1 MIKLRKIEPSD
12 LPFLYQWENDVT
24 MWADSDTH
32 NPLSRHDLH
41 QYIENTTGD
50 IYRDGQLRLI
60 VEGVA
65 DTSSPNSPVA
75 SSPNIIGCIDLFDF
89 DARNRKAA
97 IGMYIAP
104 EARGKG
110 VGKQAVRLLLDYALD
125 FLHLRMVYAIISV
138 HNTAC
143 FPTPFPRASGAIYI
157 PIAALRLRASK
168 SKRSMQPIILG
179 DEATGLLGDEVSAT
193 PSMIRRNCPSR

>member
-12 LPFLYQWENDVT
+12 LPFLYQWENDAT

-60 VEGVA
+60 IE
-65 DTSSPNSPVA
+65 DSQLSTFNSQLSTKIV
-75 SSPNIIGCIDLFDF
+75 GCIDLFDF

-104 EARGKG
+104 DARGKG
-110 VGKQAVRLLLDYALD
+110 VGKQAVQLLEDYAFG
-125 FLHLRMVYAIISV
+125 FLHLRMLYAIISV

-143 FPTPFPRASGAIYI
+143 SHIYEQMGYS
-157 PIAALRLRASK
+157 PSSLLKDWTLEGDAVLWQK
-168 SKRSMQPIILG
+168 SSL
-179 DEATGLLGDEVSAT
+179 EV
-193 PSMIRRNCPSR
+193 

>member
-1 MIKLRKIEPSD
+1 MLRLRKIEPSD
-12 LPFLYQWENDVT
+12 LPFLYQWENDAT

-60 VEGVA
+60 VEGIA
-65 DTSSPNSPVA
+65 NTPSPNSPIA
-75 SSPNIIGCIDLFDF
+75 SSPHRPIAPSPKILGCIDLFDF

-110 VGKQAVRLLLDYALD
+110 VGKQAVRLLLDYALG

-143 FPTPFPRASGAIYI
+143 SHIYEQ
-157 PIAALRLRASK
+157 
-168 SKRSMQPIILG
+168 MG
-179 DEATGLLGDEVSAT
+179 FT
-193 PSMIRRNCPSR
+193 PSSPLTNWTLEGDAILWQKINH

>member
-1 MIKLRKIEPSD
+1 MNKVNLQLRKLEPSD
-12 LPFLYQWENDVT
+12 LPFLYQWENDAT

-60 VEGVA
+60 IEDSQLSTVNCQLSTKIV
-65 DTSSPNSPVA
+65 
-75 SSPNIIGCIDLFDF
+75 GCIDLFDF
-89 DARNRKAA
+89 DARNGKAA

-110 VGKQAVRLLLDYALD
+110 VGKQAVQWLLDYAFN
-125 FLHLRMVYAIISV
+125 FLHLRLVYAIISV
-138 HNTAC
+138 NNVAC
-143 FPTPFPRASGAIYI
+143 SRLYEQMDFLPSSP
-157 PIAALRLRASK
+157 LRAWTLEGDA
-168 SKRSMQPIILG
+168 ILWQKMN
-179 DEATGLLGDEVSAT
+179 T
-193 PSMIRRNCPSR
+193 N

>member
-1 MIKLRKIEPSD
+1 MLRLRKIEPSD

-60 VEGVA
+60 IESNDA
-65 DTSSPNSPVA
+65 TQPTTS
-75 SSPNIIGCIDLFDF
+75 ILGCIDLFDF

-104 EARGKG
+104 EVRGKG
-110 VGKQAVRLLLDYALD
+110 IGTQAVQLLEDYAFC
-125 FLHLRMVYAIISV
+125 FLHLRMLYAIISV

-143 FPTPFPRASGAIYI
+143 SHIYE
-157 PIAALRLRASK
+157 R
-168 SKRSMQPIILG
+168 MG
-179 DEATGLLGDEVSAT
+179 YT
-193 PSMIRRNCPSR
+193 PSSLLKDWTLEGDAILWQKRGVEV

>member
-1 MIKLRKIEPSD
+1 
-12 LPFLYQWENDVT
+12 

-60 VEGVA
+60 IEDSQLSTKIV
-65 DTSSPNSPVA
+65 
-75 SSPNIIGCIDLFDF
+75 GCIDLFDF

-104 EARGKG
+104 DARGRG
-110 VGKQAVRLLLDYALD
+110 VGKQAVQLLLDYAFN

-138 HNTAC
+138 NNVAC
-143 FPTPFPRASGAIYI
+143 SRLYEQMDFLPSSS
-157 PIAALRLRASK
+157 LRAWTLEGDA
-168 SKRSMQPIILG
+168 ILWQKMN
-179 DEATGLLGDEVSAT
+179 T
-193 PSMIRRNCPSR
+193 N

>member
-1 MIKLRKIEPSD
+1 MLRLRKIEPSD
-12 LPFLYQWENDVT
+12 LPFLYQWENDAT

-60 VEGVA
+60 VERRDERGEVRE
-65 DTSSPNSPVA
+65 
-75 SSPNIIGCIDLFDF
+75 ILGCIDLFDF

-104 EARGKG
+104 EARGQG
-110 VGKQAVRLLLDYALD
+110 VGKQAVQLLLDYAFG
-125 FLHLRMVYAIISV
+125 FLHLRMLYAIISV

-143 FPTPFPRASGAIYI
+143 SHIYEQMGFVGSS
-157 PIAALRLRASK
+157 PLANWTLEGDARLWQK
-168 SKRSMQPIILG
+168 LN
-179 DEATGLLGDEVSAT
+179 D
-193 PSMIRRNCPSR
+193 

>member
-1 MIKLRKIEPSD
+1 MLRLRKIEPSD
-12 LPFLYQWENDVT
+12 LPFLYQWENDAT

-60 VEGVA
+60 IE
-65 DTSSPNSPVA
+65 DSQLSTLNSQLSTKIV
-75 SSPNIIGCIDLFDF
+75 GCIDLFDF

-104 EARGKG
+104 DTRGRG
-110 VGKQAVRLLLDYALD
+110 VGKQAVQLLLDYAFN

-138 HNTAC
+138 NNVAC
-143 FPTPFPRASGAIYI
+143 SRLYEQMDFLPSSS
-157 PIAALRLRASK
+157 LRAWTLEGDA
-168 SKRSMQPIILG
+168 ILWQKMN
-179 DEATGLLGDEVSAT
+179 T
-193 PSMIRRNCPSR
+193 N

>member
-1 MIKLRKIEPSD
+1 MNLQLRKIEPSD
-12 LPFLYQWENDVT
+12 LPFLYQWENDAT

-60 VEGVA
+60 IE
-65 DTSSPNSPVA
+65 DSQLSTLNSQLSTKIV
-75 SSPNIIGCIDLFDF
+75 GCIDLFDF
-89 DARNRKAA
+89 DARNRKSA

-104 EARGKG
+104 DARGRG
-110 VGKQAVRLLLDYALD
+110 VGKQAVQLLLDYAFN

-138 HNTAC
+138 NNVAC
-143 FPTPFPRASGAIYI
+143 SRLYEQMDFLPSSS
-157 PIAALRLRASK
+157 LRAWTLEGDA
-168 SKRSMQPIILG
+168 ILWQKMN
-179 DEATGLLGDEVSAT
+179 T
-193 PSMIRRNCPSR
+193 N

>member
-1 MIKLRKIEPSD
+1 MRLRKIEPSD
-12 LPFLYQWENDVT
+12 LPFLYQWENDAT

-60 VEGVA
+60 IEESQLSTFNTQLSTKVV
-65 DTSSPNSPVA
+65 
-75 SSPNIIGCIDLFDF
+75 GCIDLFDF

-104 EARGKG
+104 DARGKG
-110 VGKQAVRLLLDYALD
+110 VGKQAVEHLLDYALGV
-125 FLHLRMVYAIISV
+125 FLLRMLYAIISV

-143 FPTPFPRASGAIYI
+143 SHIYEQMGFAPSSLLRDWTLEGDAILWQKSGV
-157 PIAALRLRASK
+157 R
-168 SKRSMQPIILG
+168 
-179 DEATGLLGDEVSAT
+179 E
-193 PSMIRRNCPSR
+193 

>member
-1 MIKLRKIEPSD
+1 
-12 LPFLYQWENDVT
+12 

-60 VEGVA
+60 IEACQLSTVNCQLSTVNCQLSTA
-65 DTSSPNSPVA
+65 NCQLPTVL
-75 SSPNIIGCIDLFDF
+75 GCIDLFDF

-110 VGKQAVRLLLDYALD
+110 VGKQAVQLLLDYSFN

-143 FPTPFPRASGAIYI
+143 SHIYEQ
-157 PIAALRLRASK
+157 
-168 SKRSMQPIILG
+168 MG
-179 DEATGLLGDEVSAT
+179 FT
-193 PSMIRRNCPSR
+193 PSSPLANWTLEGDAILWQKINH

>member
-1 MIKLRKIEPSD
+1 MNLRLRKIEPSD
-12 LPFLYQWENDVT
+12 LPFLYQWENDAT

-60 VEGVA
+60 IEGVA
-65 DTSSPNSPVA
+65 DTSSPNCPIA

-104 EARGKG
+104 DARGKG
-110 VGKQAVRLLLDYALD
+110 VGKQAVQLLLDYAFG
-125 FLHLRMVYAIISV
+125 FLHLRMIYAIISV

-143 FPTPFPRASGAIYI
+143 SHIYEQ
-157 PIAALRLRASK
+157 
-168 SKRSMQPIILG
+168 MG
-179 DEATGLLGDEVSAT
+179 FT
-193 PSMIRRNCPSR
+193 PSSSLANWTLEGDAILWQKCSLGV

>member
-1 MIKLRKIEPSD
+1 MRKIEPSD
-12 LPFLYQWENDVT
+12 LPFLYQWENDAT

-60 VEGVA
+60 IE
-65 DTSSPNSPVA
+65 DSQLSTLNSQLSTKIVG
-75 SSPNIIGCIDLFDF
+75 SIDLFDF

-104 EARGKG
+104 DARGRG
-110 VGKQAVRLLLDYALD
+110 VGKQAVQLLLDYAFN

-138 HNTAC
+138 NNVAC
-143 FPTPFPRASGAIYI
+143 SRLYEQMDFLPSSP
-157 PIAALRLRASK
+157 LRAWTLEGDA
-168 SKRSMQPIILG
+168 ILWQKMN
-179 DEATGLLGDEVSAT
+179 T
-193 PSMIRRNCPSR
+193 N

>member
-1 MIKLRKIEPSD
+1 
-12 LPFLYQWENDVT
+12 

-41 QYIENTTGD
+41 QYIENTTSD

-60 VEGVA
+60 IEESQPS
-65 DTSSPNSPVA
+65 TLNSQLSTKVV
-75 SSPNIIGCIDLFDF
+75 GCIDLFDF

-110 VGKQAVRLLLDYALD
+110 VGKQAVQLLLDYAFD

-143 FPTPFPRASGAIYI
+143 SHIYEQ
-157 PIAALRLRASK
+157 
-168 SKRSMQPIILG
+168 MG
-179 DEATGLLGDEVSAT
+179 FT
-193 PSMIRRNCPSR
+193 PSSPLSNWTLEGDAILWQKSQNH

>member
-1 MIKLRKIEPSD
+1 MLRLRKIEPSD
-12 LPFLYQWENDVT
+12 LPFLYQWENDAT
-24 MWADSDTH
+24 TWADSDTH

-60 VEGVA
+60 IE
-65 DTSSPNSPVA
+65 SSDATQRLLNTTQPTTR
-75 SSPNIIGCIDLFDF
+75 ILGCIDLFDF

-110 VGKQAVRLLLDYALD
+110 VGKQAVRLLLDYAFG

-143 FPTPFPRASGAIYI
+143 SHIYEQ
-157 PIAALRLRASK
+157 
-168 SKRSMQPIILG
+168 MG
-179 DEATGLLGDEVSAT
+179 FT
-193 PSMIRRNCPSR
+193 PSSPLANWTLEGDAILWQKSQNH

>member
-1 MIKLRKIEPSD
+1 MLRLRKIEPSD
-12 LPFLYQWENDVT
+12 LPFLYQWENDAV

-60 VEGVA
+60 IE
-65 DTSSPNSPVA
+65 SSDATQRLLNTTQPTTR
-75 SSPNIIGCIDLFDF
+75 ILGCIDLFDF

-104 EARGKG
+104 EARGQG
-110 VGKQAVRLLLDYALD
+110 VGKQAVQLLLDYAFG
-125 FLHLRMVYAIISV
+125 FLHVRMVYAIISV

-143 FPTPFPRASGAIYI
+143 SHIYEQ
-157 PIAALRLRASK
+157 
-168 SKRSMQPIILG
+168 MNF
-179 DEATGLLGDEVSAT
+179 T
-193 PSMIRRNCPSR
+193 PSSLLVNWTLEGDAILWQKSNQ

>member
-1 MIKLRKIEPSD
+1 LNKVNLQLRKIEPSD
-12 LPFLYQWENDVT
+12 LPFLYQWENDAT

-60 VEGVA
+60 IE
-65 DTSSPNSPVA
+65 DSQLSTLNSQLSTKIV
-75 SSPNIIGCIDLFDF
+75 GCIDLFDF

-104 EARGKG
+104 DARGRG
-110 VGKQAVRLLLDYALD
+110 VGKQAVQLLLDYAFN

-138 HNTAC
+138 NNVAC
-143 FPTPFPRASGAIYI
+143 SRLYEQMDFLPSSP
-157 PIAALRLRASK
+157 LRAWT
-168 SKRSMQPIILG
+168 LEG
-179 DEATGLLGDEVSAT
+179 DAIVWQKMNS
-193 PSMIRRNCPSR
+193 N

>member
-1 MIKLRKIEPSD
+1 MLRLRKIEPSD
-12 LPFLYQWENDVT
+12 LPFLYQWENDAT

-60 VEGVA
+60 IEESQLLTKVV
-65 DTSSPNSPVA
+65 
-75 SSPNIIGCIDLFDF
+75 GCIDLFDF

-110 VGKQAVRLLLDYALD
+110 VGKQAVQQLLDYAFD

-138 HNTAC
+138 HNIAC
-143 FPTPFPRASGAIYI
+143 SHIYEQ
-157 PIAALRLRASK
+157 
-168 SKRSMQPIILG
+168 MG
-179 DEATGLLGDEVSAT
+179 FT
-193 PSMIRRNCPSR
+193 PSSPLANWTLEGDAILWQKSQNHGVV

>member
-1 MIKLRKIEPSD
+1 MNKVNLQLRKLEPSD
-12 LPFLYQWENDVT
+12 LPFLYQWENDAT

-60 VEGVA
+60 IE
-65 DTSSPNSPVA
+65 DSQLSTLNSQLSTKIV
-75 SSPNIIGCIDLFDF
+75 GCIDLFDF

-110 VGKQAVRLLLDYALD
+110 VGKQAVQLLLDYAFN

-138 HNTAC
+138 NNVACSRLYEQMDFLPSSPLRTWTLEGDAILWQKMNT
-143 FPTPFPRASGAIYI
+143 
-157 PIAALRLRASK
+157 
-168 SKRSMQPIILG
+168 
-179 DEATGLLGDEVSAT
+179 
-193 PSMIRRNCPSR
+193 N

>member
-1 MIKLRKIEPSD
+1 MLRLRKIEPSD
-12 LPFLYQWENDVT
+12 LPFLYQWENDAT

-60 VEGVA
+60 IEESQLSTKVV
-65 DTSSPNSPVA
+65 
-75 SSPNIIGCIDLFDF
+75 GCIDLFDF
-89 DARNRKAA
+89 DARNRKSA

-110 VGKQAVRLLLDYALD
+110 VGKQAVQQLLDYAFD

-138 HNTAC
+138 HNTSC
-143 FPTPFPRASGAIYI
+143 SHIYEQ
-157 PIAALRLRASK
+157 
-168 SKRSMQPIILG
+168 MG
-179 DEATGLLGDEVSAT
+179 FT
-193 PSMIRRNCPSR
+193 PSSPLANWTLEGDAILWQKSQNHGVV

>member
-1 MIKLRKIEPSD
+1 MLKLRKIEPSD
-12 LPFLYQWENDVT
+12 LPFLYQWENDAT

-60 VEGVA
+60 IE
-65 DTSSPNSPVA
+65 SSEA
-75 SSPNIIGCIDLFDF
+75 GIMGCIDLFDF

-104 EARGKG
+104 DARGKG
-110 VGKQAVRLLLDYALD
+110 VGKKAVEQLLDYAFG
-125 FLHLRMVYAIISV
+125 FLHLRRIYAIISV
-138 HNTAC
+138 HNHPCSRIYEQMGFIPSSPLKDWTLE
-143 FPTPFPRASGAIYI
+143 GDAI
-157 PIAALRLRASK
+157 LWQK
-168 SKRSMQPIILG
+168 SNTN
-179 DEATGLLGDEVSAT
+179 E
-193 PSMIRRNCPSR
+193 

>member
-1 MIKLRKIEPSD
+1 MNLQLRKIEPSD
-12 LPFLYQWENDVT
+12 LPFLYQWENDAT

-60 VEGVA
+60 IE
-65 DTSSPNSPVA
+65 DSQLSTLNSQLSTKIV
-75 SSPNIIGCIDLFDF
+75 GCIDLFDF

-104 EARGKG
+104 DARGKG
-110 VGKQAVRLLLDYALD
+110 VGKQAVQLLLDYAFN

-138 HNTAC
+138 NNVAC
-143 FPTPFPRASGAIYI
+143 SRLYEQMDFLPSSP
-157 PIAALRLRASK
+157 LRAWTLEGDA
-168 SKRSMQPIILG
+168 ILWQKMN
-179 DEATGLLGDEVSAT
+179 T
-193 PSMIRRNCPSR
+193 N

>member
-1 MIKLRKIEPSD
+1 
-12 LPFLYQWENDVT
+12 

-60 VEGVA
+60 IEESQLSTKVV
-65 DTSSPNSPVA
+65 
-75 SSPNIIGCIDLFDF
+75 GCIDLFDF

-104 EARGKG
+104 DARGKG
-110 VGKQAVRLLLDYALD
+110 VGKQAVQLLLAYAFD

-138 HNTAC
+138 HNIAC
-143 FPTPFPRASGAIYI
+143 SHIYEQ
-157 PIAALRLRASK
+157 
-168 SKRSMQPIILG
+168 MG
-179 DEATGLLGDEVSAT
+179 FT
-193 PSMIRRNCPSR
+193 PSSPLANWTLEGDAILWQRSQNH

>member
-1 MIKLRKIEPSD
+1 MNTVNLQLRKIEPSD
-12 LPFLYQWENDVT
+12 LPFLYQWENDAT

-60 VEGVA
+60 IE
-65 DTSSPNSPVA
+65 DSQLSTLNSQLSTKIV
-75 SSPNIIGCIDLFDF
+75 GCIDLFDF

-104 EARGKG
+104 DARGRG
-110 VGKQAVRLLLDYALD
+110 VGKQAVQLLLDYAFN

-138 HNTAC
+138 NNVAC
-143 FPTPFPRASGAIYI
+143 SRLYEQMDFLPSSS
-157 PIAALRLRASK
+157 LRAWT
-168 SKRSMQPIILG
+168 LEG
-179 DEATGLLGDEVSAT
+179 DAIVWQKMNS
-193 PSMIRRNCPSR
+193 N

>member
-1 MIKLRKIEPSD
+1 MLRLRKIEPSD
-12 LPFLYQWENDVT
+12 LPFLYQWENDAT

-60 VEGVA
+60 IE
-65 DTSSPNSPVA
+65 SSDATQRLLNTTQPTTR
-75 SSPNIIGCIDLFDF
+75 ILGCIDLFDF

-110 VGKQAVRLLLDYALD
+110 VGKQAVRLLLDYAFG

-143 FPTPFPRASGAIYI
+143 SHIYEQ
-157 PIAALRLRASK
+157 
-168 SKRSMQPIILG
+168 MG
-179 DEATGLLGDEVSAT
+179 FT
-193 PSMIRRNCPSR
+193 PSSPLANWTLEGDAILWQKSQNH

>member
-1 MIKLRKIEPSD
+1 MRKIEPSD
-12 LPFLYQWENDVT
+12 LPFLYQWENDAT

-60 VEGVA
+60 IE
-65 DTSSPNSPVA
+65 DSQLSTLNSQLSTKIV
-75 SSPNIIGCIDLFDF
+75 GCIDLFDF

-97 IGMYIAP
+97 NGMYIAP
-104 EARGKG
+104 DARGRG
-110 VGKQAVRLLLDYALD
+110 VGKQAVQLLLDYAFN

-138 HNTAC
+138 NNVAC
-143 FPTPFPRASGAIYI
+143 SRLYEQMDFLPSSP
-157 PIAALRLRASK
+157 LRAWTLEGDA
-168 SKRSMQPIILG
+168 ILWQKMN
-179 DEATGLLGDEVSAT
+179 T
-193 PSMIRRNCPSR
+193 N

>member
-1 MIKLRKIEPSD
+1 MLKLRKIEPSD
-12 LPFLYQWENDVT
+12 LPFLYQWENDAT

-60 VEGVA
+60 IE
-65 DTSSPNSPVA
+65 SSEA
-75 SSPNIIGCIDLFDF
+75 GIMGCIDLFDF

-110 VGKQAVRLLLDYALD
+110 VGKQAVEQLLDYAFG
-125 FLHLRMVYAIISV
+125 FLHLRMIYAIISV
-138 HNTAC
+138 HNHPCSRIYEQIGFIPSSPLKDWTLE
-143 FPTPFPRASGAIYI
+143 GDAI
-157 PIAALRLRASK
+157 LWQK
-168 SKRSMQPIILG
+168 SNTN
-179 DEATGLLGDEVSAT
+179 E
-193 PSMIRRNCPSR
+193 

>member
-1 MIKLRKIEPSD
+1 MLRLRKIEPSD
-12 LPFLYQWENDVT
+12 LPFLYQWENDAT

-60 VEGVA
+60 IERSDA
-65 DTSSPNSPVA
+65 TQRLLNTTQPTTR
-75 SSPNIIGCIDLFDF
+75 ILGCIDLFDF

-104 EARGKG
+104 EARGQG
-110 VGKQAVRLLLDYALD
+110 VGKQAVQLLLDYAFG
-125 FLHLRMVYAIISV
+125 FLHLRMLYAIISV

-143 FPTPFPRASGAIYI
+143 SHIYEQMGFVGSS
-157 PIAALRLRASK
+157 PLANWTLEGDARLWQK
-168 SKRSMQPIILG
+168 LN
-179 DEATGLLGDEVSAT
+179 D
-193 PSMIRRNCPSR
+193 

>member
-12 LPFLYQWENDVT
+12 LPFLYQWENDAT

-60 VEGVA
+60 IEESQLSTKVV
-65 DTSSPNSPVA
+65 
-75 SSPNIIGCIDLFDF
+75 GCIDLFDF

-110 VGKQAVRLLLDYALD
+110 VGKQAVQLLLDYAFD

-138 HNTAC
+138 HNIAC
-143 FPTPFPRASGAIYI
+143 SHIYEQMGFRPSSPLANWTLEGDAI
-157 PIAALRLRASK
+157 LWQK
-168 SKRSMQPIILG
+168 SQ
-179 DEATGLLGDEVSAT
+179 
-193 PSMIRRNCPSR
+193 NH

>member
-1 MIKLRKIEPSD
+1 MRKIEPSD
-12 LPFLYQWENDVT
+12 LPFLYQWENDAT

-60 VEGVA
+60 IE
-65 DTSSPNSPVA
+65 DSQLSTLNSQLSTKIV
-75 SSPNIIGCIDLFDF
+75 GCIDLFDF

-104 EARGKG
+104 DARGRG
-110 VGKQAVRLLLDYALD
+110 VGKQAVQLLLDYAFN

-138 HNTAC
+138 NNVAC
-143 FPTPFPRASGAIYI
+143 SRLYEQMDFLPSSP
-157 PIAALRLRASK
+157 LRAWT
-168 SKRSMQPIILG
+168 LEG
-179 DEATGLLGDEVSAT
+179 DAIVWQKMNT
-193 PSMIRRNCPSR
+193 N